1 MTATTDHASAAASE
15 PAGTPS
21 AAELIARVREL
32 QPLIRE
38 NAARGEQDRRVAEE
52 SIRALEKAGILKIA
66 QPKRYGGYETSMR
79 TMLDVSAAV
88 GEADGGTSWVVTLLN
103 VCAWMTGTYP
113 QQAQDDVWGADP
125 GALVSGVL
133 APTSESRKVDGGHVV
148 TGRWFWNSGSWH
160 ATWAVLGIPITDSS
174 GETVDQGLALI
185 PRSDL
190 ELEETWFVAG
200 MKSTGSNCLIAK
212 DVFVPDHRVI
222 SVPPAIEGQYATE
235 LTGEAL
241 YQSAFVPIL
250 ALVLAGPQ
258 LGLGRAAL
266 DIVRGKAPR
275 KPISY
280 TFYTAQADSVAFQ
293 LQLAE
298 AAMLIDTAQLHA
310 YRAADDIDQAAA
322 SGVYPDFLTRARVR
336 ADTGWAIDHIVK
348 AINILLS
355 AHGAGS
361 FADSN
366 PLQRIWRDSSVA
378 ARHAVVLP
386 VVGYEVYGKALLGRD
401 DQITPLV

>member
-1 MTATTDHASAAASE
+1 MTAMTDRPSSATST
-15 PAGTPS
+15 PDGTPS
-21 AAELIARVREL
+21 SAELVARVKEL
-32 QPLIRE
+32 QPLIRA
-38 NAARGEQDRRVAEE
+38 NAAQGEQDRRVAED
-52 SIRALEKAGILKIA
+52 SIRALQEAGILKIA

-88 GEADGGTSWVVTLLN
+88 GEADGGTAWVVTLLN
-103 VCAWMTGTYP
+103 VCAWMTGLYP

-125 GALVSGVL
+125 DALVSGVL
-133 APTSESRKVDGGHVV
+133 SPTAETRKVDGGHVV

-185 PRSDL
+185 PRSELD
-190 ELEETWFVAG
+190 LEETWFVAG

-212 DVFVPDHRVI
+212 DVFVPDHRIV
-222 SVPPAIEGQYATE
+222 SVPPAIEGHYATE
-235 LTGEAL
+235 FSGETL

-258 LGLGRAAL
+258 LGMGRAAL
-266 DIVRGKAPR
+266 QIVREKAAK

-298 AAMLIDTAQLHA
+298 AAMLIDTAHLHA

-322 SGVYPDFLTRARVR
+322 RGVYPDYLTRARIR
-336 ADTGWAIDHIVK
+336 ADTGWAIDQIVK
-348 AINILLS
+348 AMNILLS

-361 FADSN
+361 FAEAN

-378 ARHAVVLP
+378 ARHAVILP
-386 VVGYEVYGKALLGRD
+386 AIGYEVYGKALLGRED
-401 DQITPLV
+401 HITPLV